1 MTPFDSKYLARAL
14 MAVAA
19 SATVVASSP
28 AAAQMDHDDPDHH
41 AKEVMSVLDFREV
54 GPTIMSGRVSDLA
67 VDESNPSTFYVGTAT
82 GGLWKTTSGGVEFEP
97 VFTDQAT
104 SSIGDVTL
112 APSSPNVVWVGT
124 GEPQNRQS
132 SPWGNGVY
140 RSLDGGATWDHLGLE
155 DTHHISR
162 IQVHP
167 LDPDVA
173 YVAAMGHLWG
183 PNETRGVFKTT
194 DGGQTWEKV
203 LYVDEHTG
211 AIDLVMDPN
220 HPNTL
225 FAAMYQRQRRAW
237 GFNGGGPGSGIY
249 RSMDG
254 GQSWTELTS
263 GLPEGDKGRIGL
275 DIYRGDSNLI
285 YAVVEADA
293 RAPGVPTQGER
304 QNGVYRSWDRGD
316 TWEKTSDTNNRPMYY
331 SHIRVDPNNPQLVFM
346 GGANGYRSTDGGYT
360 FTDDAADGVHLDH
373 HAWWINPDD
382 SDHQILGSDGG
393 VSVTW
398 DGSDSWIQYRNLPI
412 SQFYEIGV
420 DNQTPYH
427 VCGGLQDNGSWC
439 APSDTWSNQGI
450 RTRDWYNVGGGDGF
464 FTAMHPTDPRVM
476 FAESQGGNIAIVD
489 RLGQERR
496 GIRPAAVDEA
506 GESLPERRNW
516 NSPIVISAHDPDR
529 VYFGSNYLHRS
540 DDLGHSWTRISDDN
554 TFAIDRETLEI
565 MGVMGSEAQI
575 SLNDGQSNYGN
586 LTAIAESPLDADL
599 LYTGSDDGRLMRTR
613 DGGATWDDI
622 TSNVPGLPANTYV
635 TRIVAANHSTEA
647 VVAAFDGHRSDDYAA
662 YIYRSLDAGDSW
674 ELIVEGLPANSISA
688 LAQHP
693 TSPNLWFTGNELGV
707 YASVDGGDR
716 WVAMTGLGLPTV
728 PVDDIKIQERENDL
742 VLGTHGRGIWIMDD
756 IGPLS
761 DLAMGDPAEEI
772 GVKVFSM
779 GPAVSYNTYR
789 PQGWTPGIFEADNG
803 PYGVQVR
810 YHVPGT
816 LPEGWGDV
824 TLEVR
829 DASGAVVRTL
839 NGSSSGGMHEVTWD
853 LRLAMTDD
861 DGDQTVAGPRV
872 APGTYTVA
880 LSFEGGESDS
890 APVQVQVDPR
900 SQLSA
905 AQLGERHAAMMDSY
919 RMTPSYQSALQNV
932 GRANDQIEGAI
943 ERIDEAGMGDSDLAD
958 RLDGAMDRLSEIEEA
973 LREAGRG
980 AGAWGQIQGMHR
992 MPSASQLQ
1000 AIDDSWASLPGAI
1013 RDLNTFIEGDLP
1025 ALMREAYA
1033 VAAPE
1038 PDTLSPSP
1046 LPSRG
1051 GGQ

>member
-1 MTPFDSKYLARAL
+1 MTPSDS
-14 MAVAA
+14 MF
-19 SATVVASSP
+19 SG
-28 AAAQMDHDDPDHH
+28 AAALLLAFTLAPVPALGQTDHDDPDHH
-41 AKEVMSVLDFREV
+41 AKEVMSVLNFREI

-67 VDESNPSTFYVGTAT
+67 VDEASPSTFYVGTAT
-82 GGLWKTTSGGVEFEP
+82 GGVWKTTSGGVHFEP

-194 DGGQTWEKV
+194 DGGRSWEKV

-211 AIDLVMDPN
+211 AIDLIMDPH

-249 RSMDG
+249 RTMDG
-254 GQSWTELTS
+254 GASWTELTE

-293 RAPGVPTQGER
+293 RAPGVFNQGER
-304 QNGVYRSWDRGD
+304 QNGVYRSWDRGE

-331 SHIRVDPNNPQLVFM
+331 SQIRVDPNNPQLVFM

-382 SDHQILGSDGG
+382 SNHHILGSDGG
-393 VSVTW
+393 VSVSW
-398 DGSDSWIQYRNLPI
+398 DGSDSWYQHRNLPI

-439 APSDTWSNQGI
+439 APSDTWSNQGV

-489 RLGQERR
+489 RTNQERR

-516 NSPIVISAHDPDR
+516 NSPIVISSHDPDR

-554 TFAIDRETLEI
+554 TFAIDRESLEI
-565 MGVMGSEAQI
+565 MGVQGSEPQI
-575 SLNDGQSNYGN
+575 SLNDGQSTYGN
-586 LTAIAESPLDADL
+586 LTAVAESPLNADL
-599 LYTGSDDGRLMRTR
+599 LYTGADDGRLMRTR
-613 DGGATWDDI
+613 DGGTTWDDI
-622 TSNVPGLPANTYV
+622 TGNVPGLPANTYV
-635 TRIVAANHSTEA
+635 TRIVAANHVEGA
-647 VVAAFDGHRSDDYAA
+647 VVAAFDGHRSDDFAA
-662 YIYRSLDAGDSW
+662 YIYRSLDYGDSW
-674 ELIVEGLPANSISA
+674 ELIVEGLPENSISA
-688 LAQHP
+688 LIQHP

-716 WVAMTGLGLPTV
+716 WVAMSGLGLPTV

-761 DLAMGDPAEEI
+761 DLAMADATEHM

-779 GPAVSYNTYR
+779 GPAVSYSTYR
-789 PQGWTPGIFEADNG
+789 PQGWTPGIYAADNG

-816 LPEGWGDV
+816 LPEGWGEP

-829 DASGAVVRTL
+829 DASGARVRAL
-839 NGSSSGGMHEVTWD
+839 AASSEGGMHEVTWD

-861 DGDQTVAGPRV
+861 EGEDTVSGPRV
-872 APGTYTVA
+872 PPGQYTVA
-880 LSFEGGESDS
+880 ISFEGGDSHS
-890 APVQVQVDPR
+890 APVRVMADPR
-900 SQLSA
+900 SQLTA

-919 RMTPSYQSALQNV
+919 RLTPSFQSALQNV
-932 GRANDQIEGAI
+932 GRANDQLEGAI
-943 ERIDEAGMGDSDLAD
+943 ERVDEAGMEESDLAD
-958 RLDGAMDRLSEIEEA
+958 RLDAAMDRLAEIEEA
-973 LREAGRG
+973 LRDAGRG
-980 AGAWGQIQGMHR
+980 AGAWNQIQGMHR
-992 MPSASQLQ
+992 MPSEAQRR
-1000 AIDDSWASLPGAI
+1000 AIDEAWSTLPATI
-1013 RDLNTFIEGDLP
+1013 SDLNGFIEGDLQ
-1025 ALMREAYA
+1025 ALMSEAYE

-1038 PDTLSPSP
+1038 PDALTPSP
-1046 LPSRG
+1046 VPSRG